1 MESPLEFGFIE
12 CLSSAADGGGGRG
25 AQFCRACIADERLV
39 VKIGAAGF
47 NHLSIKMGAV
57 LECSGL
63 IFKIDVD
70 EAKAFGVAESP
81 LKIIQK

>member
-1 MESPLEFGFIE
+1 
-12 CLSSAADGGGGRG
+12 
-25 AQFCRACIADERLV
+25 
-39 VKIGAAGF
+39 VKVGAAGF

-57 LECSGL
+57 LGCSGL

-70 EAKAFGVAESP
+70 KAKAFGVAESP